1 MAAQESDEVS
11 NKIFT
16 IPNLISF
23 IRLLMIPVFLVLLF
37 HDFNLAATLLFAI
50 AASTDWVD
58 GQVARKTHQVSRL
71 GQLLDPAVDRLL
83 MIAGV
88 AGLFLVGRL
97 PLWIILFV
105 LIRDLILLVG
115 GGYLL
120 KHYKVRVAVI
130 YPGKIATTLLYI
142 GFAGVLLNFPL
153 FAGVGIC
160 DFSWLPGFSSELY
173 SWGFWF
179 VYAGLFLNIFTTT
192 YYILTALKRVSRVRK
207 SACVE
212 SSHD

>member
-1 MAAQESDEVS
+1 MSDTASEEVS

-16 IPNLISF
+16 LPNFISF

-37 HDFNLAATLLFAI
+37 NDQNLAATLLFAI

-88 AGLFLVGRL
+88 AGLFFIGRL

-105 LIRDLILLVG
+105 LIRDLILLCG
-115 GGYLL
+115 GAIIL
-120 KHYKVRVAVI
+120 KRYQVRVDVI
-130 YPGKIATTLLYI
+130 FLGKVATTMLYI
-142 GFAGVLLNFPL
+142 GFAGILLNYPL
-153 FAGVGIC
+153 LTGLGIC
-160 DFSWLPGFSSELY
+160 DFSWLPGFSFEQY

-179 VYAGLFLNIFTTT
+179 AYVGIILSVFTTS
-192 YYILTALKRVSRVRK
+192 YYIVAALRK
-207 SACVE
+207 VKATRTHLAAE
-212 SSHD
+212 HIHG

>member
-1 MAAQESDEVS
+1 MEAQETNEVS

-16 IPNLISF
+16 LPNFISF
-23 IRLLMIPVFLVLLF
+23 IRLLMIPIFLVLLF
-37 HDFNLAATLLFAI
+37 HDLNLAATLLFAI

-58 GQVARKTHQVSRL
+58 GQIARKTNQVTRL

-88 AGLFLVGRL
+88 AGLFFVGRL

-105 LIRDLILLVG
+105 LIRDLLLLVG
-115 GGYLL
+115 GGYIL
-120 KHYKVRVAVI
+120 KHYHVRVAVI

-153 FAGVGIC
+153 FVGLGVC
-160 DFSWLPGFSSELY
+160 DFSWLPGFSSALY

-179 VYAGLFLNIFTTT
+179 VYAGLILSIFTTA
-192 YYILTALKRVSRVRK
+192 YYIITALRSVSRTLRD
-207 SACVE
+207 ADVE
-212 SSHD
+212 DSHG